1 MHRLVL
7 VWIRRLSAPV
17 LRRALAL
24 VLGAVGVLALSGS
37 QVWNPAVAA
46 SGSPDAESGSLTL
59 VSPTGSLPYP
69 TSSLGGGLP
78 TGTVAPST
86 GTGTGPYGVTSPSAL
101 TSSGIPEPAY
111 RAYVAAAAELA
122 RTDPSCGVSW
132 TVIAGIGRVESN
144 HGRYGGST
152 INADGLVTPPI
163 LGIRLDGSKAGTARI
178 SDSDNGQ
185 YDGDTA
191 FDRAVG
197 PMQFLPG
204 TWKAYGGG
212 ANPQNMNAAAL
223 GTARYLCAGS
233 GSMTTQKGRWAA
245 VFRYNHSDSY
255 VSLVLSLADSY
266 AKGQDVPFQTAP
278 GGSTPSPTDGP
289 ATNPGPPPAV
299 STPTPTPTTTKP
311 TPKPTGKPKPN
322 PKPTIWPTAT
332 VPPTTAQPTTAP
344 TTSSPAGTPTPTD
357 PCDVPD
363 PGPTA
368 SPTPTVTPTPKCP
381 TVESTPTPTA
391 KP

>member
-1 MHRLVL
+1 
-7 VWIRRLSAPV
+7 
-17 LRRALAL
+17 
-24 VLGAVGVLALSGS
+24 
-37 QVWNPAVAA
+37 VWNPAVAA
-46 SGSPDAESGSLTL
+46 SGSPDAERGSITL
-59 VSPTGSLPYP
+59 VSPSEQLPYP
-69 TSSLGGGLP
+69 TSSLAGLP

-111 RAYVAAAAELA
+111 RAYVAAAAELS

-152 INADGLVTPPI
+152 IGADGLVTPPI
-163 LGIRLDGSKAGTARI
+163 LGIRLDGSKAGTTRI

-245 VFRYNHSDSY
+245 VYRYNHSDSY

-266 AKGQDVPFQTAP
+266 AKGQDVPFPSAP
-278 GGSTPSPTDGP
+278 SGTLRPCRRC
-289 ATNPGPPPAV
+289 PPASV
-299 STPTPTPTTTKP
+299 ANWRSAATTTRSSGRRRCGP
-311 TPKPTGKPKPN
+311 R
-322 PKPTIWPTAT
+322 
-332 VPPTTAQPTTAP
+332 
-344 TTSSPAGTPTPTD
+344 TS
-357 PCDVPD
+357 
-363 PGPTA
+363 
-368 SPTPTVTPTPKCP
+368 K
-381 TVESTPTPTA
+381 
-391 KP
+391 